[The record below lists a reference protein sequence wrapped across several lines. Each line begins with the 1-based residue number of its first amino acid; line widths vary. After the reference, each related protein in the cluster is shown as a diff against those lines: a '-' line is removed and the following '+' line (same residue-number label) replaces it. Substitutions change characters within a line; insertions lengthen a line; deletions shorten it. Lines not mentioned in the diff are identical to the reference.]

1 MPLFSL
7 KQWSL
12 RIRHTV
18 HLIIF
23 FRFVDPLPET
33 RFNKPLEELEFE
45 RAVESN
51 RLLPGNYIQS
61 LYIRIPIKGPN
72 LMNLSWVTE
81 LPLPVQI

>member
-7 KQWSL
+7 KQWIL
-12 RIRHTV
+12 RNRHTV
-18 HLIIF
+18 HLIVF

-61 LYIRIPIKGPN
+61 LYTNKRTEFN
-72 LMNLSWVTE
+72 EFSWVTE